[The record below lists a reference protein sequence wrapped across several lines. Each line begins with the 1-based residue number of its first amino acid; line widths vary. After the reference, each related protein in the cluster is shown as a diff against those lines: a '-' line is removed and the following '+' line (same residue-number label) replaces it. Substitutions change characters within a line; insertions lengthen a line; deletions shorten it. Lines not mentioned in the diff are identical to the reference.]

1 MKMSIM
7 RFGVESEL
15 DIVLGN
21 YALRVQP
28 TDKSVFGCAE
38 WEGIDGKFNVQ

>member
-1 MKMSIM
+1 MC
-7 RFGVESEL
+7 FGVENEL

-21 YALRVQP
+21 HALRVQP

-38 WEGIDGKFNVQ
+38 

>member
-1 MKMSIM
+1 MKLSMM
-7 RFGVESEL
+7 CFGVENEL

-21 YALRVQP
+21 YALRAQP

-38 WEGIDGKFNVQ
+38 WEEIDGKFNVQ

>member
-7 RFGVESEL
+7 RFGVENEL

-21 YALRVQP
+21 YVLRVQP
-28 TDKSVFGCAE
+28 TDKWVFGCAE
-38 WEGIDGKFNVQ
+38 WEEIDGKFNVQ